1 MAVQFLPISIQT
13 RVLQRQ
19 GITNYYPEV
28 TGLENIHAEQIINQS
43 IVRLVQ
49 HLMNEQFE
57 QQDVDRFAEM
67 IGTYEIKTN
76 ERGIL
81 SLTLSNYAIAPQH
94 ANGLTMMN
102 SLTFDIQT
110 GTTYQLQ
117 DLFKPGSDYVQV
129 LSRQVKQQIEARDIP
144 VIGEFTQISPHQ
156 YFYIA
161 DKVLVLY
168 FQAIDITP
176 HYYGL
181 PMFPISV
188 YKLEDMI
195 DEQGPLGRMLA
206 A

>member
-1 MAVQFLPISIQT
+1 MAVQSLPISIQT
-13 RVLQRQ
+13 RVMQRQ
-19 GITNYYPEV
+19 GITIYYPEV
-28 TGLENIHAEQIINQS
+28 IGLENIHAERIINQS
-43 IVRLVQ
+43 IIRLVQ
-49 HLMNEQFE
+49 HLMSDQFE

-117 DLFKPGSDYVQV
+117 DLFRPGSDYVQV
-129 LSRQVKQQIEARDIP
+129 LSRRVKQQIEARDIP
-144 VIGEFTQISPHQ
+144 VIGEFTQISPNQ

-188 YKLEDMI
+188 YKLEDII